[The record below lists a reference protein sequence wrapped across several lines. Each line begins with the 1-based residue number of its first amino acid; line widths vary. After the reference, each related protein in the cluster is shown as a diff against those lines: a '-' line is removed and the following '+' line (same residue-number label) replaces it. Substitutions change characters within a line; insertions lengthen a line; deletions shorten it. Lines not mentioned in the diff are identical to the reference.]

1 MFRVCCVDHGH
12 NRRLDDE
19 KLLPFGKF
27 LEAFQQLNRGDLPS
41 ATFDFVDGLPC
52 PFKMNALIEEEL
64 VVEKLSLSC
73 HGHSRVS
80 YFDP

>member
-1 MFRVCCVDHGH
+1 MFRVCCVDHCH
-12 NRRLDDE
+12 NRRLDNE
-19 KLLPFGKF
+19 ELLTFSNF
-27 LEAFQQLNRGDLPS
+27 LEALQQLYCWDLPS
-41 ATFDFVDGLPC
+41 TTFDFIDGLPC
-52 PFKMNALIEEEL
+52 PFEMNALIEEEL